1 MNPAAIAI
9 GVGAKQRTSLQEFI
23 DAEGLPWTLVDA
35 PGGQLNLSEEAPP
48 AECDLERL
56 VPGGRILCSV
66 ALEMAEIYHAP
77 AGSIGRLM
85 NLLKIKIHDC
95 RLGCFR

>member
-1 MNPAAIAI
+1 MNSTVLTI
-9 GVGAKQRTSLQEFI
+9 GVSEKHRASLQEFV

-35 PGGQLNLSEEAPP
+35 AGGKLNLIEVDQP

-56 VPGGRILCSV
+56 FPGGRIACSI
-66 ALEMAEIYHAP
+66 ALEMAEVYHVP

-85 NLLKIKIHDC
+85 NLLQIKVRDC